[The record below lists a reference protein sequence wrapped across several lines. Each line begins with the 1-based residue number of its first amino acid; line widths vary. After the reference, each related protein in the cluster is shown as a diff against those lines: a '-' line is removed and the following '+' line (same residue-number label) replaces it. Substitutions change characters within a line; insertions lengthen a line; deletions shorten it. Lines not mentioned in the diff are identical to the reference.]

1 MSQRFELGLFREL
14 AQGKCQGFLS
24 IRISGI
30 GMVTVLSL
38 LAQDI
43 APGAIAA
50 KSKASSVSAAQIRDQ
65 TVLFVDDDAVLYRSG
80 TRRVLQ
86 QPRRHAANPVIAE
99 TRPWEVAIGY
109 CTVYRDEASG
119 LYQCWYQAYSG
130 RNADDPTRR
139 VVVCYATS
147 KDGVNWKK
155 PNLGL
160 YDYNGERNTNIVLI
174 GNGGRSVNYGASVL
188 VDQFDPDKLRRYK
201 MAYWDFVD
209 VSGRQVPGLCVAFSA
224 DGIQWVKYSKAPLLQ
239 GAYGDPTQP
248 PLSAESRYEPTT
260 RPAIS
265 DVIDL
270 MWDPG
275 RERFVIYSKTWID
288 APDGRRFWKRAVV
301 RAESTDFKQWSS
313 PRLIMVPADDE
324 PGQIHGASVFYLH
337 GIYLGLLQRLDFG
350 GFDRGGS
357 GNMPAELVSSRDGIH
372 WQRSYK
378 EKMFL
383 PVSGIGDK
391 FDAGCLWTSSTPIHL
406 SGEIRFYYGAYP
418 GWRSDLENEPTGIG
432 IAILQ
437 RDRYVAIEPV
447 NGVAQVTLKP
457 VELGKMSELTVNA
470 DATGGEVRVEILT
483 PGGYRVAGFTRDHS
497 VVITGDSLEHMVGWS
512 QKTMADLVTGRYQLR
527 VHLKYASLFSLTI
540 RHDRTIQA
548 VKRLTEPGQAD

>member
-1 MSQRFELGLFREL
+1 MVNGIHRVG
-14 AQGKCQGFLS
+14 
-24 IRISGI
+24 IRINPVEQMNQNIQLKGAVFIVAAFLWMLQERPLAMDAGETRSA
-30 GMVTVLSL
+30 LS
-38 LAQDI
+38 AQ
-43 APGAIAA
+43 
-50 KSKASSVSAAQIRDQ
+50 SHAQAGGRTI
-65 TVLFVDDDAVLYRSG
+65 LFVDDDAVLYRAG

-86 QPRRHAANPVIAE
+86 QPRRDAANPVIAE

-119 LYQCWYQAYSG
+119 LYQSWYQAYSG
-130 RNADDPTRR
+130 GNADDPTRR

-275 RERFVIYSKTWID
+275 RERFVIYAKTWID
-288 APDGRRFWKRAVV
+288 APDGRRFWKRAIV
-301 RAESTDFKQWSS
+301 RTESKDFIHWSV
-313 PRLIMVPADDE
+313 PQLIIVPDDDD
-324 PGQIHGASVFYLH
+324 PGQIHGASVFFLH
-337 GIYLGLLQRLDFG
+337 GIYLAMLQRLDFG

-357 GNMPAELVSSRDGIH
+357 GNMPAELASSRDGFH
-372 WQRSYK
+372 WHRPFRD
-378 EKMFL
+378 KMFL
-383 PVSGIGDK
+383 PVTGKGDS
-391 FDAGCLWTSSTPIHL
+391 FDAGCLWTSSTSIHL
-406 SGEIRFYYGAYP
+406 PEEIRFYYGAYP
-418 GWRSDLENEPTGIG
+418 GWNSDLEKDSTGIG
-432 IAILQ
+432 LATLH
-437 RDRYVAIEPV
+437 RDRFVAIEPQDD
-447 NGVAQVTLKP
+447 NAQVTLKP
-457 VELGKMSELTVNA
+457 IELSTLNRLTVNA
-470 DATGGEVRVEILT
+470 DAAGGEVRVELLT
-483 PGGYRVAGFTRDHS
+483 AEGYRVAGFTRERS
-497 VVITGDSLEHMVGWS
+497 IAITGDSLQHQVKWKE
-512 QKTMADLVTGRYQLR
+512 KTMANLAPGRYQLR
-527 VHLKYASLFSLTI
+527 VHLGNAKLFALTVE
-540 RHDRTIQA
+540 R
-548 VKRLTEPGQAD
+548 